1 MYGLH
6 VPGISWI
13 NTMRCLYPI
22 YYYYYYYYYYA
33 VLTRR
38 GLVSWKSTNRR
49 HTNYSCVFV
58 LKIWHHVVSENC
70 KFISCLT
77 PLLQKADRQS
87 LYQTIGNGIYSA
99 AGIWLKYSHS
109 VFGRIRRV
117 YSAQCSASKRI
128 SSEYSAR
135 CRLGL
140 AIVPLCRGTGAPSP
154 LRRTQAPLAPS
165 KFFDVC
171 VTEKNFQYC
180 CINFYLQKNANMQ
193 CICIS
198 CTFVVPNAPLQKDLW
213 LYDYSSK

>member
-22 YYYYYYYYYYA
+22 YYYYYYYYA

-154 LRRTQAPLAPS
+154 LRRTQAPPGPFEIFWRLRYGE
-165 KFFDVC
+165 KFLV
-171 VTEKNFQYC
+171 
-180 CINFYLQKNANMQ
+180 L
-193 CICIS
+193 
-198 CTFVVPNAPLQKDLW
+198 LH
-213 LYDYSSK
+213 